1 MVTGGGPGVNGEPAA
16 RAEQGA
22 CYIPAMTRRLL
33 VLDVVGLVPGT
44 LGPRLAALGR
54 AGWQRSLRPVF
65 PAVTCTAQAAML
77 TGRLADAHGIVGN
90 GWWFHELS
98 EILFWRQSR
107 HLVQSELVWETA
119 RRDRP
124 GLRTAQLF
132 WWFNMHCG
140 AELAVTPRPEYPADG
155 RKIPGVYTRPPE
167 LRGRLERRLGPFPLF
182 RFWGPA
188 ADIESTRWITGCAL
202 EVLERDRPDLC
213 LVYLPH
219 LDYVLQRHGPDH
231 PRVAEH
237 VRQVDE
243 QAGRLLDF
251 AAADGLEVLVV
262 SEYGI
267 GTVSRV
273 VYPNRALRE
282 AGLLEALWQASVGE
296 TLDAG
301 ASRAF
306 AVCDHQVAHVHVADP
321 ADAPAVARLL
331 GGLPGVARVLQ
342 GDARRAAGLDHP
354 RAGTLVLEAAPDAWF
369 AYNYWL
375 DDARAP
381 DFARTVDIHRKPG
394 YDPAELL
401 LDPALR
407 WPRLRVARRLAARRL
422 GFRNLLDVIPLDPAP
437 IAGSHGHLPSGPGLW
452 PLALGSPG
460 VPEPRGEDLRAL
472 HGVMLRALGAGS

>member
-1 MVTGGGPGVNGEPAA
+1 MAG
-16 RAEQGA
+16 
-22 CYIPAMTRRLL
+22 RLL
-33 VLDVVGLVPGT
+33 VLDVVGLVPSL

-54 AGWQRSLRPVF
+54 AGWQRSLQPVF
-65 PAVTCTAQAAML
+65 PAVTCTAQASML
-77 TGRLADAHGIVGN
+77 TGLLPDGHGIVGN
-90 GWWFHELS
+90 GWYFHELS
-98 EILFWRQSR
+98 EVLFWRQSNR
-107 HLVQSELVWETA
+107 LVQAEQVWETA
-119 RRDRP
+119 RRARP

-132 WWFNMHCG
+132 WWFNMYSG
-140 AELAVTPRPEYPADG
+140 ADLSVTPRPEYPADG
-155 RKIPGVYTRPPE
+155 RKVPGLYTRPPE
-167 LRGRLERRLGPFPLF
+167 LRARLEQLLGPFPLF

-188 ADIESTRWITGCAL
+188 ADLSSTRWITDCAL
-202 EVLERDRPDLC
+202 HVLERDRPDLS

-219 LDYVLQRHGPDH
+219 LDYVLQRHGPAH
-231 PRVAEH
+231 PLAAEH
-237 VRQVDE
+237 ARQVDE

-251 AAADGLEVLVV
+251 AASDGLSVLVV

-267 GTVSRV
+267 GPVSRV

-282 AGLLEALWQASVGE
+282 AGWLTALWQASVGE

-321 ADAPAVARLL
+321 ADVPAVSRRLAA
-331 GGLPGVARVLQ
+331 LPGVARVLH
-342 GDARRAAGLDHP
+342 GETRRAAGLDHP
-354 RAGTLVLEAAPDAWF
+354 RAGTLVLEAQPDAWF

-407 WPRLRVARRLAARRL
+407 FPRLRIARRLAARKL

-437 IAGSHGHLPSGPGLW
+437 VAGSHGHLPSAPELW
-452 PLALGSPG
+452 PLVLGSPG
-460 VPEPRGEDLRAL
+460 VPEPCGPDLRAV
-472 HGVMLRALGAGS
+472 HDVILRALEAAP

>member
-1 MVTGGGPGVNGEPAA
+1 MVTGAGRGVNAGGAGA
-16 RAEQGA
+16 GRGA
-22 CYIPAMTRRLL
+22 CYDPAMARRLL
-33 VLDVVGLVPGT
+33 VLDVVGLVQGT

-54 AGWQRSLRPVF
+54 AGWQRALRPVF
-65 PAVTCTAQAAML
+65 PAVTCTAQASML
-77 TGRLADAHGIVGN
+77 TGRLADGHGIVGN

-98 EILFWRQSR
+98 EILFWRQSHR
-107 HLVQSELVWETA
+107 LVQAEAVWETA
-119 RRDRP
+119 RRARP

-132 WWFNMHCG
+132 WWFNMYSG
-140 AELAVTPRPEYPADG
+140 AELSVTPRPEYPADG
-155 RKIPGVYTRPPE
+155 RKLPGLYTRPPE
-167 LRGRLERRLGPFPLF
+167 LRARLERQLGPFPLF

-188 ADIESTRWITGCAL
+188 ADLASTRWIADCAL
-202 EVLERDRPDLC
+202 DVLQRDRPDLC

-219 LDYVLQRHGPDH
+219 LDYVLQKHGPAH
-231 PRVAEH
+231 PLAAEH
-237 VRQVDE
+237 AREVDG

-251 AAADGLEVLVV
+251 AAAEGLDVLVV

-267 GTVSRV
+267 GPVSQV

-282 AGLLEALWQASVGE
+282 AGLLTALWQDSVGE

-321 ADAPAVARLL
+321 ADVPAVRRLCE
-331 GGLPGVARVLQ
+331 GLPGVGRVLHGAQ
-342 GDARRAAGLDHP
+342 RRAAGLDHP
-354 RAGTLVLEAAPDAWF
+354 RAGTLVLEAQPQAWF

-407 WPRLRVARRLAARRL
+407 FPRLRIARRLAARRL
-422 GFRNLLDVIPLDPAP
+422 GFRNLLDVIPLDPSP
-437 IAGSHGHLPSGPGLW
+437 IAGSHGHVPADAALW
-452 PLALGSPG
+452 PLVLGGPG
-460 VPEPRGEDLRAL
+460 VPEPRGDDLRAV
-472 HGVMLRALGAGS
+472 HDVVLRALGAAP